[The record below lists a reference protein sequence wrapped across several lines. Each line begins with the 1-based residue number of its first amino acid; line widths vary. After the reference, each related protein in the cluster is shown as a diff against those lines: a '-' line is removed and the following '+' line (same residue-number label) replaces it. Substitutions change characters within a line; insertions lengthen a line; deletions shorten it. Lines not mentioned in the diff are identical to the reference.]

1 MAKQGLGVADLAVK
15 NPQIGAPVM
24 TVGDIA
30 AALKPI
36 SPDTAGNRER
46 IIHWGRAGAL
56 EPIGHAGG
64 GPGKHRLYSSDAKFD
79 AAVLHVLTS
88 AGLPVNRSQFLPDVM
103 AYARA
108 QLVRWKKAPTK
119 PLPALV
125 ISSTAEGGISV
136 GAAAANNAVM
146 TISIDLAK
154 VWARVSP

>member
-88 AGLPVNRSQFLPDVM
+88 AGLPVNRSQFLPERHGVR
-103 AYARA
+103 AGAIGPLEEGAHQTAAGARH
-108 QLVRWKKAPTK
+108 QLD
-119 PLPALV
+119 
-125 ISSTAEGGISV
+125 GGRRHF
-136 GAAAANNAVM
+136 GRRRRRQQCG
-146 TISIDLAK
+146 DDD
-154 VWARVSP
+154 